1 MQILENSRYM
11 YTAGHSRL
19 ISTGIFLPEER
30 ITSREIMEQFDSENR
45 FNIPFDWLERTTGI
59 RERRAASRNFKPS
72 DLAAKAAI
80 DAMEQAQIRS
90 IEIDAIIFAGVTRDH
105 LEPATAHVVQHKIGA
120 RNAIAFDVSNAC
132 LGFMNA
138 MHLMDS
144 LIATGQARRG
154 LVVTGERSHAY
165 TERAIAMLARAND
178 REIFG
183 SLWAGLT
190 LGDAGAAVIMGP
202 KLQPE
207 SGFQGFMVQ
216 SQGQF
221 HELCICEDS
230 SDHSAL
236 MTNVAEI
243 VKETTKLVGPMY
255 EQLMAVH
262 LRWTP
267 EQLNRYIPHQV
278 GLRSVRKHAEVAG
291 VPLDKVPVSVDS
303 LGNVVS
309 ATIPVNLQLLARAN
323 KLRNGAKI
331 YLSGTGSG
339 ICLSQAGLV
348 WDAA

>member
-1 MQILENSRYM
+1 MQAQQDSYM

-19 ISTGIFLPEER
+19 ISTGTFLPEER
-30 ITSREIMEQFDSENR
+30 VSSREIMQQFDSESR
-45 FNIPFDWLERTTGI
+45 FNVPFDWLERTTGI
-59 RERRAASRNFKPS
+59 RERRRAPQHLKPS
-72 DLAAKAAI
+72 DLAAKAA
-80 DAMEQAQIRS
+80 AQALEQAGLQAK
-90 IEIDAIIFAGVTRDH
+90 EIDAVIYAGVDRDH

-120 RNAIAFDVSNAC
+120 ANAIAFDISNAC

-144 LIATGQARRG
+144 LIATGQVRRG
-154 LVVTGERSHAY
+154 LVVTGEKGHPY
-165 TERAIAMLARAND
+165 TQKAVRCLTETTD
-178 REIFG
+178 RNAF
-183 SLWAGLT
+183 SYLWAGLT
-190 LGDAGAAVIMGP
+190 LGDAGAAAIMGP
-202 KLQPE
+202 KLGPD
-207 SGFQGFMVQ
+207 SGFMGFTVQ
-216 SQGQF
+216 SRAEF
-221 HELCICEDS
+221 HELCVCGNLGDDS
-230 SDHSAL
+230 PL

-255 EQLMAVH
+255 AALMGRH
-262 LRWTP
+262 LKWTP

-291 VPLDKVPVSVDS
+291 VSLEKVPVSVDA

-309 ATIPVNLQLLARAN
+309 ATIPVNLQLLSRDK
-323 KLRNGAKI
+323 KLRNGDKI